1 MEGKWKTLLL
11 THDMLEAEMVKDIL
25 ESGGMPVTILSSK
38 VTPYPVNIGRM
49 GEVKVLVMEE
59 DLEKAREVLESGEI
73 DLISRNDNMMVEGD
87 DCDC

>member
-1 MEGKWKTLLL
+1 
-11 THDMLEAEMVKDIL
+11 MVKDIL

-59 DLEKAREVLESGEI
+59 DLEKAREVMESGEI
-73 DLISRNDNMMVEGD
+73 DLISQNDTTTVEGD

>member
-1 MEGKWKTLLL
+1 
-11 THDMLEAEMVKDIL
+11 MLEAEMVRDIL
-25 ESGGMPVTILSSK
+25 ESGGIPVTILSLK
-38 VTPYPVNIGRM
+38 VSPYPVNIGRM

-73 DLISRNDNMMVEGD
+73 DLISRNDTMMVEGD